1 MAAHPVQLR
10 VERCTRVSRVQVLI
24 RVVLAI
30 AVTTLGISSVYWLLY
45 LEVPA
50 LVALT
55 IRHRGRDH
63 YLAVMG
69 PRLVSGLRWLA
80 GAFAYL
86 CLLTEGLPSTGAGPV
101 ELSVEIGSAATPASA
116 LARLILALPAVLL
129 AAALA
134 FGGVFAWVL
143 TVAWTLITGRVPGPC
158 ADFFELLVRT
168 QLRLFAYHLCLV
180 DRYPSLEESS
190 AQPALGLG

>member
-1 MAAHPVQLR
+1 MAAHPIQLH
-10 VERCTRVSRVQVLI
+10 VERSTRVSRVQVLV
-24 RVVLAI
+24 RVALAV
-30 AVTTLGISSVYWLLY
+30 AVTTLGVSSVYWLLY

-86 CLLTEGLPSTGAGPV
+86 CLLTEESPSTGQGPV
-101 ELSVEIGSAATPASA
+101 VLTVDIGSSATPASV
-116 LARLILALPAVLL
+116 LARLILALPALLL

-134 FGGVFAWVL
+134 FGGVFAWAL
-143 TVAWTLITGRVPGPC
+143 AVAWALITGRVPAPL
-158 ADFFELLVRT
+158 ADFFELLIRT
-168 QLRLFAYHLCLV
+168 QVRLFAYHLCLV
-180 DRYPSLEESS
+180 DRYPSLDESS
-190 AQPALGLG
+190 AEPALGLG